1 MIIKTSYICEYCG
14 EQFTNEEECQ
24 EHEVQEKVKDVKDK
38 IKYFNCEG
46 SKLPLTASP
55 SDIDYFWAMDEQAF
69 EFVNNYF
76 YECGYDKP
84 LITTNYRTGEFYYED
99 DGCWYNVDDLKDKQN
114 KILNVFYH

>member
-1 MIIKTSYICEYCG
+1 MIIKKSYICEYCG
-14 EQFTNEEECQ
+14 KQFANEEECQ
-24 EHEVQEKVKDVKDK
+24 EHETQEKIKDVKDK

-46 SKLPLTASP
+46 GQLPLTASP

-84 LITTNYRTGEFYYED
+84 LITTNYRKGEFYYD
-99 DGCWYNVDDLKDKQN
+99 SDGSWYNVDDLRDRQN
-114 KILNVFYH
+114 EILNVFYH